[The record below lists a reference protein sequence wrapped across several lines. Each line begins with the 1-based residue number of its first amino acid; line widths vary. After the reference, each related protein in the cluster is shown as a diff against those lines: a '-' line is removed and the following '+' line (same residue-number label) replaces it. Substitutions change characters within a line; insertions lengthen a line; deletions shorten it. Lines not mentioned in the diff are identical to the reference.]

1 MAEVS
6 AEKLKK
12 KLEEIYA
19 PLWRLGRFKAESDGE
34 GRMLTGNQRTVLIVK
49 DSNVKTVLKQILK
62 NLEGT
67 KMEGKCL
74 FDIVW
79 KGITNNGEKLWVKQL
94 DSFYKGSTSDFSI
107 KGFEVF
113 RCTQSGL
120 KAGVDIMVKKQ

>member
-6 AEKLKK
+6 AELKK

-19 PLWRLGRFKAESDGE
+19 PLQSLGRFKAESDGE

-49 DSNVKTVLKQILK
+49 DSNVKEVLKQILQ

-67 KMEGKCL
+67 KMEGEYL
-74 FDIVW
+74 SGIVW
-79 KGITNNGEKLWVKQL
+79 KGITSNGEKLWMKQL

-107 KGFEVF
+107 TGFEVF
-113 RCTQSGL
+113 GCNGY
-120 KAGVDIMVKKQ
+120 KAGVDIMVEKQ